1 MLNSV
6 NKGIIFTPIEE
17 IMRYQAI
24 EIFNFHDH
32 LLAIESTRWG
42 GVSTQQYSSLNLG
55 AFTNDLKE
63 AVQKNKELLYTD
75 LGINGDQIASS
86 FQCHGNEVLNV
97 IEPGYYEGFDA
108 LITNKKDIFL
118 QILVADCT
126 PILLFDPLNEVVAAI
141 HAGWRGTANA
151 IVQKTLDKMT
161 LHFHTNP
168 ADCFAYVGTCI
179 SQPFFEVDED
189 VALYFDEEFYVFN
202 KEKNK
207 YFIDLKACNI
217 RTLSDVGLM
226 NNRIAVSPFCTV
238 KDNDLFFSHRHE
250 KGTTGRF
257 GVIIGMKA

>member
-1 MLNSV
+1 
-6 NKGIIFTPIEE
+6 
-17 IMRYQAI
+17 MRYQAI
-24 EIFNFHDH
+24 EILSFNNK

-42 GVSTQQYSSLNLG
+42 GISIQPYSSLNLG
-55 AFTNDLKE
+55 AFTNDHKE
-63 AVQKNKELLYTD
+63 AVQRNKEILYSD

-126 PILLFDPLNEVVAAI
+126 PILLFDPTNEVVAAI
-141 HAGWRGTANA
+141 HAGWRGTANN
-151 IVQKTLDKMT
+151 IVQNTLEKMKDV
-161 LHFHTNP
+161 FNTNP
-168 ADCFAYVGTCI
+168 SDCFAYVGTCI

-189 VALYFDEEFYVFN
+189 VALYFDEEFYVFD

-207 YFIDLKACNI
+207 YFIDLKGCNVLA
-217 RTLSDVGLM
+217 LSDVGLM

>member
-1 MLNSV
+1 
-6 NKGIIFTPIEE
+6 
-17 IMRYQAI
+17 MRYQAI
-24 EIFNFHDH
+24 EILSFNNK

-42 GVSTQQYSSLNLG
+42 GISIQPYSSLNLG
-55 AFTNDLKE
+55 AFTNDHKE
-63 AVQKNKELLYTD
+63 AVQRNKEILYSD

-126 PILLFDPLNEVVAAI
+126 PILLFDPQNEVVAAI
-141 HAGWRGTANA
+141 HAGWRGTANN
-151 IVQKTLDKMT
+151 IVQKTLEKMKDV
-161 LHFHTNP
+161 FNTNP
-168 ADCFAYVGTCI
+168 SDCFAYVGTCI

-189 VALYFDEEFYVFN
+189 VALYFDEEFYVFD

-207 YFIDLKACNI
+207 YFIDLKGCNV
-217 RTLSDVGLM
+217 RALSDAGLIK
-226 NNRIAVSPFCTV
+226 NHIAVSPLCTV
-238 KDNDLFFSHRHE
+238 KDNHLFFSHRHE

>member
-1 MLNSV
+1 
-6 NKGIIFTPIEE
+6 
-17 IMRYQAI
+17 MRYQPV
-24 EIFNFHDH
+24 EILSFNNK

-42 GVSTQQYSSLNLG
+42 GVSMQPYSSLNLG

-63 AVQKNKELLYTD
+63 AVQQNKELLYSD

-97 IEPGYYEGFDA
+97 VEPGYYEGFDA
-108 LITNKKDIFL
+108 LITNKKNIFL

-126 PILLFDPLNEVVAAI
+126 PMLLFDPIHEVVAAI

-151 IVQKTLDKMT
+151 IVQKTLDKMIF
-161 LHFHTNP
+161 HFHTNP
-168 ADCFAYVGTCI
+168 SDCFAYVGTCI

-189 VALYFDEEFYVFN
+189 VALYFDEEFYVFD

-207 YFIDLKACNI
+207 YFIDLKDCNV
-217 RTLSDVGLM
+217 RALSDAGLM
-226 NNRIAVSPFCTV
+226 KNHIAVSPFCTV
-238 KDNDLFFSHRHE
+238 KDNHLFFSHRHE

-257 GVIIGMKA
+257 GVIIGMRK

>member
-1 MLNSV
+1 
-6 NKGIIFTPIEE
+6 
-17 IMRYQAI
+17 MRYQAI
-24 EIFNFHDH
+24 EILSFNNK

-42 GVSTQQYSSLNLG
+42 GISIQPYSSLNLG
-55 AFTNDLKE
+55 AFTNDHKE
-63 AVQKNKELLYTD
+63 AVQRNNEILYSD

-126 PILLFDPLNEVVAAI
+126 PILLYDPQNEVVAAI
-141 HAGWRGTANA
+141 HAGWRGTANN
-151 IVQKTLDKMT
+151 IVQKTLEKMKDV
-161 LHFHTNP
+161 FNTNP
-168 ADCFAYVGTCI
+168 SDCFAYVGTCI

-189 VALYFDEEFYVFN
+189 VALYFDEEFYVFD

-207 YFIDLKACNI
+207 YFIDLKACNV
-217 RTLSDVGLM
+217 RALSDAGLM
-226 NNRIAVSPFCTV
+226 KNHIAVSPFCTV
-238 KDNDLFFSHRHE
+238 KDNHLFFSHRHE

-257 GVIIGMKA
+257 GVIIGMRK

>member
-1 MLNSV
+1 
-6 NKGIIFTPIEE
+6 
-17 IMRYQAI
+17 MRYQAI
-24 EIFNFHDH
+24 EIFNFNDH

-42 GVSTQQYSSLNLG
+42 GVSTQPYSSLNLG

-63 AVQKNKELLYTD
+63 AVQQNKEILCTD
-75 LGINGDQIASS
+75 LGINGNQIASS

-126 PILLFDPLNEVVAAI
+126 PILLFDPQNEVVAAI
-141 HAGWRGTANA
+141 HAGWRGTANN
-151 IVQKTLDKMT
+151 IVQKTLEKMKDV
-161 LHFHTNP
+161 FNTNP
-168 ADCFAYVGTCI
+168 SDCFAYVGTCI

-189 VALYFDEEFYVFN
+189 VALYFDEEFYVFD

-207 YFIDLKACNI
+207 YFIDLKGCNV
-217 RTLSDVGLM
+217 RALSDTGLM
-226 NNRIAVSPFCTV
+226 KNHIAVSPFCTV

-257 GVIIGMKA
+257 GVIIGMRK

>member
-1 MLNSV
+1 
-6 NKGIIFTPIEE
+6 
-17 IMRYQAI
+17 MRYQPV
-24 EIFNFHDH
+24 EIFSFNNK
-32 LLAIESTRWG
+32 LLAIESTRLR
-42 GVSTQQYSSLNLG
+42 GVSTQPYSSLNLG

-63 AVQKNKELLYTD
+63 AVQQNKELLYTD
-75 LGINGDQIASS
+75 LRIKSDQIASS
-86 FQCHGNEVLNV
+86 FQCHGNEVFNV

-126 PILLFDPLNEVVAAI
+126 PMLLFDPIHEVVAAI

-168 ADCFAYVGTCI
+168 SDCFAYVGTCI

-189 VALYFDEEFYVFN
+189 VALHFKKEFYVYNEN
-202 KEKNK
+202 KGK
-207 YFIDLKACNI
+207 YFIDLKFCNVEALI
-217 RTLSDVGLM
+217 HSGLLE
-226 NNRIAVSPFCTV
+226 NHISISPFCTV
-238 KDNDLFFSHRHE
+238 KDNHLFFSHRHE

>member
-1 MLNSV
+1 
-6 NKGIIFTPIEE
+6 
-17 IMRYQAI
+17 MRYQAI
-24 EIFNFHDH
+24 EILSFNNK

-42 GVSTQQYSSLNLG
+42 GISIQPYSSLNLG
-55 AFTNDLKE
+55 AFTNDHKE
-63 AVQKNKELLYTD
+63 AVQRNKEILYSD

-126 PILLFDPLNEVVAAI
+126 PILLFDPQNEVVAAI
-141 HAGWRGTANA
+141 HAGWRGTANN
-151 IVQKTLDKMT
+151 IVQNTLEKMKDV
-161 LHFHTNP
+161 FNTNP
-168 ADCFAYVGTCI
+168 SDCFAYVGTCI

-189 VALYFDEEFYVFN
+189 AALYFDQEFYVFD

-207 YFIDLKACNI
+207 YFIDLKTCNVWA
-217 RTLSDVGLM
+217 LSDAGLM
-226 NNRIAVSPFCTV
+226 KNHISVSPFCTV
-238 KDNDLFFSHRHE
+238 KDNHLFFSHRHE

-257 GVIIGMKA
+257 GVIIGMRK